1 MIKGKKLFLI
11 LSLFLTSSL
20 AFGSINRAKPEA
32 NIQQDAT
39 EYVRF
44 KIKSMGF
51 YVDGEFGTFEKQV
64 FYDEANPERSKFSGN
79 ITVTTINTGINKRDN
94 HLRTSD
100 YFDVEK
106 YPKIFFE
113 STSVKRL
120 NPTTLLITGNITIHG
135 VKRLIELNVD
145 VSKNDGKTVFKATGN
160 LNRLDFNVG
169 SKSFILGDDL
179 IFEFQ
184 FIK

>member
-1 MIKGKKLFLI
+1 MIPKGKNQMVIKFLVLI
-11 LSLFLTSSL
+11 MVASSWL
-20 AFGSINRAKPEA
+20 GAA
-32 NIQQDAT
+32 NAAADTKQEAT
-39 EYVRF
+39 EYVHF

-51 YVDGEFGTFEKQV
+51 YVDGEFSTFQHQIS
-64 FYDEANPERSKFSGN
+64 YDEANPEKSKFSGN
-79 ITVTTINTGINKRDN
+79 ITVTTINTDIDKRDN
-94 HLRTSD
+94 HLRTAD
-100 YFDVEK
+100 YFHVDK
-106 YPKIFFE
+106 YPKIFYE

-120 NPTTLLITGNITIHG
+120 DATKLVVMGNITIHG
-135 VKRLIELNVD
+135 VTRPIEMNVEL
-145 VSKNDGKTVFKATGN
+145 SKIGGKTVFKATGE